1 MRNPFTQP
9 HSRLLKGVGVVAAAA
24 MAAGIAAWSV
34 PSAAAADT
42 TPPAPPTELTV
53 TPDTTQDGKVILSWK
68 APRDKDVAYY
78 QIFRIPESREDLI
91 ADEVSYLGRTEGTE
105 TRFEDVLPSEGSFR
119 YAVMAVDLAQ
129 NASRARGWV
138 EVKVDFDEN
147 GIGTVTPDTTG
158 PAKPA
163 GLEAD
168 DPFTQDRTVD
178 LFWDPL
184 EDEDLW
190 RYLVYRTDT
199 AGSRI
204 MLGYVNPDVTS
215 LTDKVPGESTYT
227 YVVLAQDLTGNLSEA
242 SESISVVVDDT
253 DPVVK
258 IASPKRGHTYKGDDE
273 LIIKVTITD
282 AGSGYADDAVEYILD
297 GKPLTT
303 SIINLKELDDGVH
316 TLKVTVTDKAGNTG
330 SDRVRFYVNDVVDDA
345 LAPQGLTV
353 AEYSRT
359 REVALDWSEPKAG
372 EVDRYV
378 VYRIEPDGSELKLAV
393 LDSDEIEYNDRVSA
407 DGEYSYYV
415 VVEHKDGRKAVSELA
430 TTVVD
435 TAAPT
440 IVIKSPAEGKVY
452 GQDDDLDIKVAIT
465 DETAGYSRDAV
476 SFLLDGKAF
485 RDDEIDLE
493 DLSVGK
499 HTFKVEVTDRAGNQA
514 AQSVTFEVAVATDD
528 DDDEDEDDQGGQYS
542 GLIQVLAKNQAKIHH
557 GHYNALLAK
566 LQAGNIKGFVAHVVK
581 FRGKFIA
588 PEAAD
593 ELLAAVADLYG
604 DQISPTSWPKC
615 DSQRDD
621 DRNDRDDDDDWE
633 DDRFDRNDNDD
644 DDDDHDDGWWK
655 KGNNGNGKGNGKG
668 NNGKGNGRKW

>member
-1 MRNPFTQP
+1 
-9 HSRLLKGVGVVAAAA
+9 
-24 MAAGIAAWSV
+24 
-34 PSAAAADT
+34 
-42 TPPAPPTELTV
+42 
-53 TPDTTQDGKVILSWK
+53 
-68 APRDKDVAYY
+68 
-78 QIFRIPESREDLI
+78 
-91 ADEVSYLGRTEGTE
+91 
-105 TRFEDVLPSEGSFR
+105 
-119 YAVMAVDLAQ
+119 
-129 NASRARGWV
+129 
-138 EVKVDFDEN
+138 
-147 GIGTVTPDTTG
+147 
-158 PAKPA
+158 
-163 GLEAD
+163 
-168 DPFTQDRTVD
+168 
-178 LFWDPL
+178 
-184 EDEDLW
+184 
-190 RYLVYRTDT
+190 
-199 AGSRI
+199 
-204 MLGYVNPDVTS
+204 
-215 LTDKVPGESTYT
+215 
-227 YVVLAQDLTGNLSEA
+227 
-242 SESISVVVDDT
+242 
-253 DPVVK
+253 
-258 IASPKRGHTYKGDDE
+258 
-273 LIIKVTITD
+273 
-282 AGSGYADDAVEYILD
+282 
-297 GKPLTT
+297 
-303 SIINLKELDDGVH
+303 
-316 TLKVTVTDKAGNTG
+316 
-330 SDRVRFYVNDVVDDA
+330 
-345 LAPQGLTV
+345 
-353 AEYSRT
+353 
-359 REVALDWSEPKAG
+359 
-372 EVDRYV
+372 
-378 VYRIEPDGSELKLAV
+378 
-393 LDSDEIEYNDRVSA
+393 
-407 DGEYSYYV
+407 V

-485 RDDEIDLE
+485 RDDEINLE

-655 KGNNGNGKGNGKG
+655 KGNNGNGNGKGNGKG